1 MIARNRTVF
10 IISHRL
16 SVLCRADRI
25 VVMDHGDLIEQ
36 GTHKELIEQGG
47 IYADFW
53 KQQMGFDEDEQE

>member
-1 MIARNRTVF
+1 MTLV
-10 IISHRL
+10 HRL

-47 IYADFW
+47 IYAEFW
-53 KQQMGFDEDEQE
+53 KQQMGFNEDEQ